1 MATQSTPAP
10 ALPPT
15 EPPKSSF
22 LKEPTKWLQ
31 VLIIPLTTLII
42 GQYASSWQERE
53 SARRTYAEMMNSREQ
68 AESSLRKDMFQ
79 TTIVPFLAGKTDN
92 IEAAV
97 LRLELLAGNF
107 HDSLDLSPLFRDVYR
122 SLSAKRKT
130 EPGAATEEL
139 IQRLTTTSQEA
150 VRREIDAIREA
161 STIRTGT
168 VDLDAL
174 KQGPVTLF
182 GDQAL
187 ILPGSSGPRRT
198 FRVEVLN
205 YDKLENDIL
214 ARLSVWDASTP
225 PKMEMQTKAFHIGP
239 FDFPLMDNTRLAG
252 GDRVALV
259 LDGSVEDDIAQ
270 VTLVYF
276 PGSRASMRDKQYYE
290 DMAAEL
296 LRIEKRNKEGAQGT
310 QTQ

>member
-1 MATQSTPAP
+1 MATNPTPVPAP
-10 ALPPT
+10 PVAP

-22 LKEPTKWLQ
+22 FKEPAKWLQ

-79 TTIVPFLAGKTDN
+79 STIVPFLAGKSDN
-92 IEAAV
+92 IEASV

-122 SLSAKRKT
+122 TLSARRKAV
-130 EPGAATEEL
+130 PGPETEEL

-161 STIRTGT
+161 STVRTGT
-168 VDLDAL
+168 VDFEAL

-182 GDQAL
+182 GEQPL
-187 ILPGSSGPRRT
+187 TLPGNAGPKRT

-205 YDKLENDIL
+205 YDKLEGDVL

-225 PKMEMQTKAFHIGP
+225 PKMELQTKAFHIGP

-259 LDGSVEDDIAQ
+259 LDGAVEDDIGQ

-296 LRIEKRNKEGAQGT
+296 LRIEKRKKQDTQG
-310 QTQ
+310 QQ